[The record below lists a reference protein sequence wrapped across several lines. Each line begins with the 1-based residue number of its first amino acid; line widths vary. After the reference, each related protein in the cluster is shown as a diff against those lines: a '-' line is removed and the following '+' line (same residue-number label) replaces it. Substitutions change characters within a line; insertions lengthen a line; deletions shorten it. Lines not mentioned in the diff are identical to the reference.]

1 MACNW
6 LMMTSFGD
14 DMWPSEN
21 VGLLTD
27 KKKKISLIS
36 GDLKVMPCECNMTVT
51 SSQKACTLGQLKTN
65 VLKPQAPFRKNN
77 TMGSQLS

>member
-27 KKKKISLIS
+27 KKKNKQDLLGLITVLLKFNYSFSTTVAAQCIFQSSL
-36 GDLKVMPCECNMTVT
+36 
-51 SSQKACTLGQLKTN
+51 
-65 VLKPQAPFRKNN
+65 
-77 TMGSQLS
+77 